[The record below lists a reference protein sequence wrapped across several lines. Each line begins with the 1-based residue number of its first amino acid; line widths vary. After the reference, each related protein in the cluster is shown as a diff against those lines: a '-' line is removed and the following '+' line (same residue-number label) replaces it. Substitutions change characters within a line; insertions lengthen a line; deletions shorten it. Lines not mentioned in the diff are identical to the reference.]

1 VKDLQVTC
9 PDGIFRTNSAKS
21 RNNVSGTVHFVP
33 FSEYPGPYRGWKKD
47 QIGPNGG
54 AITCRVGLHYLNT
67 EKHWFFLEVRDPSLL
82 IDLHL
87 REKMGD
93 LIRSGIQVP
102 DPSNSMSTP

>member
-9 PDGIFRTNSAKS
+9 PEALFRTNSPKY
-21 RNNVSGTVHFVP
+21 RNNVSGTFQFIE
-33 FSEYPGPYRGWKKD
+33 FSGYPGPYRGWKKD

-82 IDLHL
+82 IDPHL

-93 LIRSGIQVP
+93 LIRLGIQVP
-102 DPSNSMSTP
+102 DESASMSTP